1 MRRIIQN
8 EVYKPVGEREVG
20 RHYRI
25 DKESSDDK
33 HMIVTDKQNKTVFYG
48 IRGTTGVSEAKLGA
62 LLLLEKVANTKQIS
76 EAIEAEFQPYLDKY
90 DKIRRLYPDYKV
102 VIGAHSLGGSV
113 AKEIL
118 RTHPDDQNVSAKG
131 YASWINDSYEPEG
144 RWTSESLRGDPISEI
159 GSSEEDYSNYST
171 AGLTALGAVLAKTTV
186 SSNVKKAGV
195 EMLNKLASQDK
206 ALADS
211 VKYLVEEAKLDPFAH
226 HDMTFDAG
234 LDFLESQDR
243 VEGLYARK
251 YVRASTIKKAEE
263 QLANDLVKFSER
275 LKHDYRFQSQM
286 ATHGLPDGPVLIADE
301 FEVIRDE
308 FRAGTGEATMAE
320 YSTLGIRDAKQL
332 AKSARLTWG
341 YKAMNLAGKILSNP
355 LVEFIG
361 FLDLVKGSI
370 KAIHGSDNFPPRKE
384 IRKSMVSIDKKRQK
398 ILNRQI
404 AERAEL

>member
-48 IRGTTGVSEAKLGA
+48 IRGTTGLSEAKLGA

-76 EAIEAEFQPYLDKY
+76 DSIDSEFRPYLDKY
-90 DKIRRLYPDYKV
+90 DKIRRLYPDYKI

-118 RTHPDDQNVSAKG
+118 RTNPDDQNVSAKG

-159 GSSEEDYSNYST
+159 GSSEEKYSNYST

-186 SSNVKKAGV
+186 SSNIKKAGV
-195 EMLNKLASQDK
+195 EMLKKLASQDK
-206 ALADS
+206 RLADT
-211 VKYLVEEAKLDPFAH
+211 VHYLVEEAKLDPFAH
-226 HDMTFDAG
+226 TDVTFDAG

-275 LKHDYRFQSQM
+275 LKHDYRFQEQLASHLDE
-286 ATHGLPDGPVLIADE
+286 APVLIADE

-320 YSTLGIRDAKQL
+320 YSTLSMRDAKQM

-361 FLDLVKGSI
+361 FLDLVKGSL
-370 KAIHGSDNFPPRKE
+370 KAIHGSENFPPRKE
-384 IRKSMVSIDKKRQK
+384 IRKSMVGIDKKRQMTLQRH
-398 ILNRQI
+398 IS
-404 AERAEL
+404 ERAIDF

>member
-48 IRGTTGVSEAKLGA
+48 IRGTTGLSEAKLGA

-76 EAIEAEFQPYLDKY
+76 DSIDSEFRPYLDKY
-90 DKIRRLYPDYKV
+90 DKIRRLYPDYRV

-159 GSSEEDYSNYST
+159 GSSEEKYSNYST

-186 SSNVKKAGV
+186 SSNIKKAGV
-195 EMLNKLASQDK
+195 EMLKKLASQDK
-206 ALADS
+206 RLADT
-211 VKYLVEEAKLDPFAH
+211 VHYLVEEAKLDPFAH
-226 HDMTFDAG
+226 TDVTFDAG

-243 VEGLYARK
+243 VETLYARK

-275 LKHDYRFQSQM
+275 LKHDYRFQEQLASHLDE
-286 ATHGLPDGPVLIADE
+286 APVLIADE

-320 YSTLGIRDAKQL
+320 YSTLSMRDAKQM

-361 FLDLVKGSI
+361 FLDLVRGSI
-370 KAIHGSDNFPPRKE
+370 KAIHGSENFPPRKE
-384 IRKSMVSIDKKRQK
+384 IRKSMMGIDKIRQK
-398 ILNRQI
+398 TLKRHIS
-404 AERAEL
+404 ERAIDF

>member
-48 IRGTTGVSEAKLGA
+48 IRGTTGLSEAKLGA

-76 EAIEAEFQPYLDKY
+76 DSIDSEFRPYLDKY
-90 DKIRRLYPDYKV
+90 DKIRRLYPDYRV

-159 GSSEEDYSNYST
+159 GSSEEKYSNYST

-186 SSNVKKAGV
+186 SSNIKKAGV
-195 EMLNKLASQDK
+195 EMLKKLASQDK
-206 ALADS
+206 RLADT
-211 VKYLVEEAKLDPFAH
+211 VHYLVEEAKLDPFAH
-226 HDMTFDAG
+226 TDMTFDAG

-243 VEGLYARK
+243 VETLYARK

-275 LKHDYRFQSQM
+275 LKHDYRFQEQLASHLDE
-286 ATHGLPDGPVLIADE
+286 APVLIADE

-320 YSTLGIRDAKQL
+320 YSTLSMRDAKQM

-361 FLDLVKGSI
+361 FLDLVRGSI
-370 KAIHGSDNFPPRKE
+370 KAIHGSENFPPRKE
-384 IRKSMVSIDKKRQK
+384 IRKSMMGIDKIRQK
-398 ILNRQI
+398 TLKRHIS
-404 AERAEL
+404 ERAIDF